1 MAFTPPVLSPDLETF
16 SRAHFGEEYERFING
31 LSERIRTK
39 IRLSDLKMPAE
50 ETLIRLKEDGLQV
63 FREPWYSH
71 ACQYDPPTAF
81 PGQTLSHHLGH
92 IYLQD
97 FSSML
102 PVLVLDPKPGERVLD
117 LAAAPGSKSTQ
128 LAQHMQNRGTLISND
143 IEPGRLANL
152 IFNLDRVG
160 AVNVQVTGL
169 PGEQIGNLLPGY
181 FDKVLIDA
189 PCSALGVIHNKQ
201 EVAGWWTFQRM
212 KQFAGLQEKLLI
224 SALKACKPGGIIV
237 YSTCTLTTEENEAIL
252 ASVLSRHPGELQ
264 EANLPTAFSA
274 RNGGIP
280 ATDTSIPVQ
289 LSKRIY
295 PMDNDFRCQGFFLA
309 KIMKTGERV
318 SPTPRMVPQNRIK
331 PSLEADLKQR
341 MSDYFGMSPDWL
353 ARFGMVESGD
363 VWAVSE
369 DMIQPGLPGVRRTGM
384 RMGRWM
390 GKQLKMTTDFLQ
402 LAGPQITR
410 KRYDITDPADFR
422 SFMAGSPVPN
432 HPGETGQVAVFYR
445 NCCLGS
451 GLAQGGQIKSQ
462 IPTAKRYLPGNMKP
476 GRDSE
481 SDIG

>member
-1 MAFTPPVLSPDLETF
+1 MAFSLPVLSADLESF
-16 SRAHFGEEYERFING
+16 ARSHFGNEYDAFLNG
-31 LSERIRTK
+31 LTNRIRTK
-39 IRLSDLKMPAE
+39 IRLSDLKMPIQ
-50 ETLIRLKEDGLQV
+50 ETLTRLKEDGFSV
-63 FREPWYSH
+63 FQEPWYPNASH
-71 ACQYDPPTAF
+71 YEPETAF

-128 LAQHMQNRGTLISND
+128 LVQHMQNRGTLISND
-143 IEPGRLANL
+143 IDSGRVANL

-160 AVNVQVTGL
+160 AVNAQVTGL

-201 EVAGWWTFQRM
+201 EVAGWWSFQRM

-224 SALKACKPGGIIV
+224 SAIKACKPGGTIV
-237 YSTCTLTTEENEAIL
+237 YSTCTLTPDENEAIL
-252 ASVLSRHPGELQ
+252 ASVLSRYPGEL
-264 EANLPTAFSA
+264 ESLVLPSPFISRDGLITEPDS
-274 RNGGIP
+274 P
-280 ATDTSIPVQ
+280 IPVQ

-309 KIMKTGERV
+309 KIRKTGEQ
-318 SPTPRMVPQNRIK
+318 PPHNPKPVPQNRIK
-331 PSLEADLKQR
+331 PSLETDLKKR
-341 MSDYFGMSPDWL
+341 MTDYFGLSPDWL
-353 ARFGMVESGD
+353 AGFGLVESGD
-363 VWAVSE
+363 VWAISDELV
-369 DMIQPGLPGVRRTGM
+369 QPGLPGVRRTGM

-410 KRYDITDPADFR
+410 KRHDITDPAEFR
-422 SFMAGSPVPN
+422 SFMAGSPIAN

-462 IPTAKRYLPGNMKP
+462 IPTAKRYLPGNMKQK
-476 GRDSE
+476 GAGDSE
-481 SDIG
+481 ID